1 MDLCWL
7 FYIGLFLIGI
17 LLFACY
23 SRTGRMLR
31 CMFFTMCTG
40 LPALVIL
47 WMARGLLSFPLALT
61 PFSVLASVLLGI
73 PGVVAMLV
81 MNLM

>member
-1 MDLCWL
+1 
-7 FYIGLFLIGI
+7 
-17 LLFACY
+17 
-23 SRTGRMLR
+23 
-31 CMFFTMCTG
+31 
-40 LPALVIL
+40 
-47 WMARGLLSFPLALT
+47 LSFPLALT